1 MLSRYCV
8 AVGALAP
15 YQQPAKAETR
25 RIDMAHD
32 TVRYDHLLLVIEAF
46 KVEACTEDQTERFV
60 ENMCNIIDKDYLN
73 GDLTDHQYQALYLE
87 LPK

>member
-1 MLSRYCV
+1 
-8 AVGALAP
+8 
-15 YQQPAKAETR
+15 
-25 RIDMAHD
+25 MAHD
-32 TVRYDHLLLVIEAF
+32 TVRYDRRLLVIEAF
-46 KVEACTEDQTERFV
+46 KAEAHTEDQTERFV

>member
-1 MLSRYCV
+1 
-8 AVGALAP
+8 
-15 YQQPAKAETR
+15 
-25 RIDMAHD
+25 MAYD
-32 TVRYDHLLLVIEAF
+32 TVRYDHRLLVIEAF
-46 KVEACTEDQTERFV
+46 KAEACTEDQTERFV

>member
-1 MLSRYCV
+1 
-8 AVGALAP
+8 
-15 YQQPAKAETR
+15 
-25 RIDMAHD
+25 MAHD
-32 TVRYDHLLLVIEAF
+32 TVRYDHRLLVIEAF

>member
-1 MLSRYCV
+1 
-8 AVGALAP
+8 
-15 YQQPAKAETR
+15 
-25 RIDMAHD
+25 MAND
-32 TVRYDHLLLVIEAF
+32 TKRYDHLLLVIEAL
-46 KVEACTEDQTERFV
+46 KVEACAEDQTERFV